1 MQIPNFDL
9 AIIEKSKII
18 DYLLNI
24 NHKRGVQKQKYRL
37 IMAILLKIGNN

>member
-24 NHKRGVQKQKYRL
+24 NHKRGGSKAK
-37 IMAILLKIGNN
+37 MLLNY